1 MKIVMR
7 SDECFVWIYVRP
19 KCVFPDTWQRKP
31 SSFVWLCMHES
42 LRTCVVQNRSRRWS
56 ASRFYYVRTSDY
68 LLLNALDI
76 LRRNLVGYLCGTWRR
91 RTWILEPS
99 LVWVAVRSGWWQ
111 ASPSSL
117 TPASGPFS
125 ETRHFS
131 RDMFPANT
139 MAYDTLPH
147 DWSYQGEVM
156 QKKHLFLGTSR

>member
-1 MKIVMR
+1 MR
-7 SDECFVWIYVRP
+7 SDVCFAWIYVRP
-19 KCVFPDTWQRKP
+19 KCVIPITWCTET
-31 SSFVWLCMHES
+31 SSFVWLRMYES
-42 LRTCVVQNRSRRWS
+42 LRTCAVRNRSCRRS

-76 LRRNLVGYLCGTWRR
+76 LRRNSVGYLCGTWRW

-111 ASPSSL
+111 ASPSLL

-131 RDMFPANT
+131 WDMFPANT
-139 MAYDTLPH
+139 MAYDK
-147 DWSYQGEVM
+147 DVWSGLRLISASNM
-156 QKKHLFLGTSR
+156 T